1 MKTPGQKI
9 PKPIS
14 KKPTPLKAV
23 LVRQQFIEERG
34 NKGVVFEDN
43 NILIKMR
50 GGGAGAGVQKADLF
64 RIVEQN
70 QLFNN

>member
-23 LVRQQFIEERG
+23 LVRQQFIDERG
-34 NKGVVFEDN
+34 NKGVVSE
-43 NILIKMR
+43 
-50 GGGAGAGVQKADLF
+50 GVHKADLF
-64 RIVEQN
+64 RIVEQ
-70 QLFNN
+70 LFNN